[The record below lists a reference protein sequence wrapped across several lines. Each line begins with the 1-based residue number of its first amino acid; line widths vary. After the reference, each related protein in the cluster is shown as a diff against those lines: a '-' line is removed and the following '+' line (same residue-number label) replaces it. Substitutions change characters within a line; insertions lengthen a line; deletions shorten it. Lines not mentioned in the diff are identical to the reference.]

1 MGVGPLCTWFTE
13 GAVLLGG
20 VRGGLLTCAVVVGA
34 LLVRPAPARVLGV
47 LGWPTLL
54 GLALW
59 PTLVQGPDPVLS
71 GSLMASLGLGL
82 LVGLMLAVPRRLRWP
97 REAVW
102 VAWGVGL
109 LTVVALTLGELGL
122 DAGLARWLPPEQQ
135 ARVSY
140 GLVNG
145 LIWSLLP
152 AVAVAALVGRRG
164 QQVQARKA

>member
-1 MGVGPLCTWFTE
+1 MS
-13 GAVLLGG
+13 LLGG
-20 VRGGLLTCAVVVGA
+20 VLGGLLTFAVVLAG
-34 LLVRPAPARVLGV
+34 LFVRPAPARVLGA
-47 LGWPTLL
+47 LGWPALL

-59 PTLVQGPDPVLS
+59 PTLVQGPDPSMPIDPLTIGFS
-71 GSLMASLGLGL
+71 NLFLILGL
-82 LVGLMLAVPRRLRWP
+82 LVGLVLAVPRRLRWP

-102 VAWGVGL
+102 VSWGVGL
-109 LTVVALTLGELGL
+109 LAVLALTLGGLGL
-122 DAGLARWLPPEQQ
+122 DAGLARWLPPEQK

-164 QQVQARKA
+164 QQAQARRA

>member
-1 MGVGPLCTWFTE
+1 MGVGPLATWFTE
-13 GAVLLGG
+13 GVVLLGG
-20 VRGGLLTCAVVVGA
+20 VLGVLLTLAVVLGA

-47 LGWPTLL
+47 LGWPALL

-59 PTLVQGPDPVLS
+59 PTLAQGPDPMLS
-71 GSLMASLGLGL
+71 GFLMVYLGLGL
-82 LVGLMLAVPRRLRWP
+82 LVGLVLAVPRRLRWP

-102 VAWGVGL
+102 VSWGVGL
-109 LTVVALTLGELGL
+109 LAVLALTLGGLGL
-122 DAGLARWLPPEQQ
+122 DAGLARWLPPEPK

-145 LIWSLLP
+145 LIWSLLL